1 MKGQVTIRIADYYGH
16 TELYPFMAKEM
27 FAALESA
34 FLAGDEFA
42 VVESGQLEHLVNE
55 FKTAHH
61 YETNE

>member
-1 MKGQVTIRIADYYGH
+1 MKEQVTIRVADYYGH
-16 TELYPFMAKEM
+16 AELYPFIPKDM

-34 FLAGDEFA
+34 FLAGDEYA
-42 VVESGQLEHLVNE
+42 NVESGQLEHLIKE

>member
-1 MKGQVTIRIADYYGH
+1 MKAQVKIRVSDYYGH
-16 TELYPFMAKEM
+16 PELYPFMANEM

-42 VVESGQLEHLVNE
+42 NVESGQLERLIKE
-55 FKTAHH
+55 FKSAHH